1 MMLIRTRIRLLV
13 IVLLTVSIGGGI
25 AALRVIDDLQL
36 AILESQRSRTD
47 LVAIGE
53 IRDLLLITTGEIA
66 DLPKW
71 QAPQRDLFS
80 ERIGRCQQII
90 TDLQRPDMEISTQ
103 ERQAIEALA
112 RPVKNFSRAVS
123 NSLRYVEEGLEDR
136 ALERTRNW
144 LRDHLLPDIGEAV
157 RSLQQIQQERVGQME
172 SRARSAS
179 ELVTTSL
186 RIMGIIML
194 ALCGGFFLL
203 LKRWIITPIERLSHA
218 AQLISQGHYGEPI
231 PVSSGDELGS
241 LAREV
246 ESMSNDIA
254 QYQERLVDRERLA
267 AVGEM
272 TASVAHN
279 LRNPLGSIRA
289 LAQGCLR
296 SDDDDLV
303 EPSLRTI
310 METVDRAD
318 RWLRDLLQG
327 LKPIRLDR
335 KPISDLGDHLSRI
348 CDAVQSFGQRRQ
360 VEIAIEIKSELPA
373 LEIDLRRLE
382 QTIIVLLNNAIEA
395 SSAGSI
401 VSLVASTS
409 DRDLIIEVR
418 DEGTGMTEEVQ
429 SRLFSPYFTTKKG
442 GLGLGL
448 SLTQRIIHG
457 HGGRIDVVSSLGAG
471 STLTVAIP
479 LERDTSTDKDEKEA
493 DGADTDPR

>member
-13 IVLLTVSIGGGI
+13 IVLLTVSIGGGV
-25 AALRVIDDLQL
+25 AALSVIEDLQL
-36 AILESQRSRTD
+36 AIRESQRSRTD

-53 IRDLLLITTGEIA
+53 IRDLLLITTAEID

-80 ERIGRCQQII
+80 RRIERCQQII
-90 TDLQRPDMEISTQ
+90 ADLQMPDVEISTQ

-112 RPVKNFSRAVS
+112 RPVKNFSRAVT

-144 LRDHLLPDIGEAV
+144 LRDHLLPDIAEAV
-157 RSLQQIQQERVGQME
+157 RSLQQIQQSRVGQME
-172 SRARSAS
+172 SRAKNAS
-179 ELVTTSL
+179 ELVSTSL
-186 RIMGIIML
+186 RTMGIIML

-254 QYQERLVDRERLA
+254 QYQEKLVDRERLA

-296 SDDDDLV
+296 SDDEELV
-303 EPSLRTI
+303 KPSLRTM

-327 LKPIRLDR
+327 LKPIQLDR
-335 KPISDLGDHLSRI
+335 QPISDLGDQLTRV
-348 CDAVQSFGQRRQ
+348 CDAVLPFGKRCQ
-360 VEIAIEIKSELPA
+360 VEITLEIEPDLPS

-382 QTIIVLLNNAIEA
+382 QAVIVLLNNAIEA

-401 VSLVASTS
+401 VSLAARTS
-409 DRDLIIEVR
+409 GRDLIIEVR
-418 DEGTGMTEEVQ
+418 DEGSGMTQEVL

-457 HGGRIDVVSSLGAG
+457 HGGQIDVVSSPGTG
-471 STLTVAIP
+471 STLTVSIP
-479 LERDTSTDKDEKEA
+479 LEPDSSSEKDEKEA
-493 DGADTDPR
+493 DGTDTDPR